1 MCSLYAVTTSV
12 RKLRKH
18 SAGKS
23 CTQEDLQYLP
33 DTIKKKMQIIVLNDT
48 CNKELGQTYIK
59 VIRKIVYL
67 IISLK
72 IC

>member
-1 MCSLYAVTTSV
+1 
-12 RKLRKH
+12 
-18 SAGKS
+18 
-23 CTQEDLQYLP
+23 
-33 DTIKKKMQIIVLNDT
+33 MQIIVLNDT
-48 CNKELGQTYIK
+48 YNKELGQTYIK